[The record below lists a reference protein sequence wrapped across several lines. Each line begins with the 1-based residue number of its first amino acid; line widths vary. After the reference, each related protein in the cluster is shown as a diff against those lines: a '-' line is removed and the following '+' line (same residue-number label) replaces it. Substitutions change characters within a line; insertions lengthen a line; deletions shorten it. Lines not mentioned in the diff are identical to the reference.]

1 MVGELTNHLW
11 QSTLFAVAAGLL
23 TLAFRKNRAPVSYWL
38 WFSASLKF
46 FVPFGLLIGL
56 GGRLWQ
62 MPAGQSVAAP
72 AVSFAVEEITQ
83 PFARALSATPAGP
96 SVDWLAWFLLGGWV
110 CGFGVIA
117 FIRLRDWLRI
127 RAAVRSSLPL
137 QISASV
143 EARSCSGLLE
153 PGVVGF
159 FRPILLLPVG
169 ILERLTSAQLEA
181 VLAHELCH
189 VRRRDNLTSGIH
201 MLVEAVF
208 WFHPLV
214 WWIGARLVEERELAC
229 DEGVLRLG
237 SEPQV
242 YAAAIVSVCRL
253 CVESP
258 LACVAGVTGADLM
271 RRIEA
276 ILSQRIGQRLN
287 RAKKV
292 LLAGAGAAAL
302 ALPVVSGVL
311 IHAEDAAGPKFEVAS
326 IKPCTVEPPP
336 ARGSKKGGGYSSS
349 DRVHLICQTVT
360 TLMQA
365 AYGNYAT
372 AHFRPLGSEE
382 ILGGPAWMH
391 STRYVINAKAEAPQ
405 TQGAMHGPML
415 RRLLEDRF
423 KLRVHR
429 ETKMVP
435 VYALK
440 ANKGSAKLEPSQEGS
455 CIAVDW
461 DHPPS
466 PPKPGQAFPKLCGM
480 ARLINTGFYDDG
492 ATIAELCQYFSGL
505 LDRPVI
511 DKTGIT
517 GKFDIHLDLSA
528 ADLGHPSPDTVLDP
542 SDTYAAVNGA
552 MHKLGLKM
560 EATKGPKEFL
570 VVDSVERPSEN

>member
-1 MVGELTNHLW
+1 MVEELTNHLW

-23 TLAFRKNRAPVSYWL
+23 TLAFRKNRAPVRYWL

-127 RAAVRSSLPL
+127 RGAVRSSLPL
-137 QISASV
+137 HISASV
-143 EARSCSGLLE
+143 EARCCPGLLE

-169 ILERLTSAQLEA
+169 ILERLTAAQLEA

-189 VRRRDNLTSGIH
+189 VRRRDNLTSAIH
-201 MLVEAVF
+201 MVVEAVF

-229 DEGVLRLG
+229 DESVLRLG
-237 SEPQV
+237 SEPRV
-242 YAAAIVSVCRL
+242 YADAIVSVCRL

-258 LACVAGVTGADLM
+258 LACVAGVTGADLK
-271 RRIEA
+271 RRIEV
-276 ILSQRIGQRLN
+276 ILSQRIGRSLN

-292 LLAGAGAAAL
+292 LLAAAGAVVL
-302 ALPVVSGVL
+302 VVPVVSGVL

-326 IKPCTVEPPP
+326 IKTCGFEPT
-336 ARGSKKGGGYSSS
+336 ARGSKTSP
-349 DRVHLICQTVT
+349 DRVHLFCQTLM
-360 TLMQA
+360 TLMQS
-365 AYGNYAT
+365 AYGSDT
-372 AHFRPLGSEE
+372 DAHFRPLRSAT
-382 ILGGPAWMH
+382 ILGGPDWLRSAK
-391 STRYVINAKAEAPQ
+391 YVINAKTDVPQ
-405 TQGAMHGPML
+405 TQWAMHGLML

-423 KLRVHR
+423 QLRVHR
-429 ETKMVP
+429 ETRIVP
-435 VYALK
+435 VYALTMSK
-440 ANKGSAKLEPSQEGS
+440 GGANLEPSQEGS

-461 DHPPS
+461 DHS
-466 PPKPGQAFPKLCGM
+466 PPPLKPGQPFPKLCGI
-480 ARLINTGFYDDG
+480 ARLNNTGFYDDG
-492 ATIAELCQYFSGL
+492 ATIADFCQYFSEL
-505 LDRPVI
+505 LERPVI
-511 DKTGIT
+511 DRTGMT
-517 GKFDIHLDLSA
+517 GKFNIHLDVSA
-528 ADLGHPSPDTVLDP
+528 ADLGYPTPHSVPLDP
-542 SDTYAAVNGA
+542 SVLFAAAGGA
-552 MHKLGLKM
+552 MRKIGLEM
-560 EATKGPKEFL
+560 EAVKGPKEFL
-570 VVDSVERPSEN
+570 VVDSAERPSEN